1 MMSISSLIKD
11 DRFMPGPSGRPK
23 GWVPLA
29 VSIAFVALVIYFLVR
44 KDPEE
49 VRTLDY
55 TQLMASVEAREIK
68 SVFLQDAKVTGEM
81 TDGTRFMTD
90 VPNAQTQARL
100 ADRLAG
106 SHIAVRFAA
115 PGGIDTMQI
124 VSSVFMALSL
134 CVLFFFVV
142 KRSPNYFGKEQK
154 HSVNLDR
161 TAVRFTDV
169 DGVDEAKQELQ
180 EIVEFLSKP
189 DRFTRLG
196 GRIPRGVLLVGPP
209 GTGKTLLARAVAG
222 EAGVPFFSMSGSEF
236 VEMFV
241 GVGARRVRNLFAQ
254 ARKAAPCIVFIDE
267 IDAIGRHRGGPSS
280 GHNEEREQAL
290 NQLLVE
296 MDGFDPTIGIVVMAA
311 TNRQDVLDQAL
322 LRPGRFDRR
331 VTVDRPDIRGRRL
344 ILEVHT
350 RNTPLAKG
358 VDLHKVARGTPGFS
372 GADLANL
379 VNEAALSAARA
390 RRDELLMDDFE
401 MARDKVLMGA
411 ERSSAVLTDAD
422 RIRIAVH
429 EGGHALAALS
439 LPCSDPVHKVS
450 IIPRGMALGVTMQ
463 LPEGDRLMYS
473 REYLEAQIAVLMA
486 GRVAEEMVLGSFA
499 SGSANDIERATSIA
513 RKMVRQLGMSR
524 LGPVVCLERA
534 SGSGHGDFLSEY
546 STRTE
551 ERIDEEVE
559 SILKGQM
566 ELARNIL
573 VSQRQALLDL
583 RDVLLEE
590 ETIDRDRFLA
600 VVAAAAEKEK
610 KNEME
615 LSEVTV

>member
-1 MMSISSLIKD
+1 M
-11 DRFMPGPSGRPK
+11 
-23 GWVPLA
+23 
-29 VSIAFVALVIYFLVR
+29 
-44 KDPEE
+44 
-49 VRTLDY
+49 
-55 TQLMASVEAREIK
+55 
-68 SVFLQDAKVTGEM
+68 
-81 TDGTRFMTD
+81 
-90 VPNAQTQARL
+90 
-100 ADRLAG
+100 
-106 SHIAVRFAA
+106 
-115 PGGIDTMQI
+115 
-124 VSSVFMALSL
+124 
-134 CVLFFFVV
+134 

-154 HSVNLDR
+154 RSVNVEH
-161 TAVRFTDV
+161 TKVKFQDV
-169 DGVDEAKQELQ
+169 DGVDEAKQELL
-180 EIVEFLSKP
+180 EIVEFLAKP
-189 DRFTRLG
+189 ERFTRLG

-331 VTVDRPDIRGRRL
+331 VTVDRPDIRGRRM

-350 RNTPLAKG
+350 RTTPLAKE
-358 VDLHKVARGTPGFS
+358 VDLSKIARGTPGFS
-372 GADLANL
+372 GAELANL
-379 VNEAALSAARA
+379 VNEAALHAARA
-390 RRDELLMDDFE
+390 KREELTMDDFE
-401 MARDKVLMGA
+401 MARDKVTMGA
-411 ERSSAVLTDAD
+411 ERTSAVLTEDD

-429 EGGHALAALS
+429 EGGHALVALNV
-439 LPCSDPVHKVS
+439 PGSDPVHKIS

-473 REYLEAQIAVLMA
+473 REFLEAQIAVLMA
-486 GRVAEEMVLGSFA
+486 GRIAEELLLGSFA
-499 SGSANDIERATSIA
+499 SGSANDIERATSLA
-513 RKMVRQLGMSR
+513 RRMVRQLGMSR
-524 LGPVVCLERA
+524 LGPVVCLER
-534 SGSGHGDFLSEY
+534 SSTSGHGDFLSEF
-546 STRTE
+546 SARTE

-559 SILKGQM
+559 SILRAQM
-566 ELARNIL
+566 ERARSILEAQRGALA
-573 VSQRQALLDL
+573 DL

-590 ETIDRDRFLA
+590 ETIDKDRFLT
-600 VVAAAAEKEK
+600 VVSNASMKE
-610 KNEME
+610 ETE
-615 LSEVTV
+615 STSAIA

>member
-1 MMSISSLIKD
+1 
-11 DRFMPGPSGRPK
+11 MPGMSGRMK
-23 GWVPLA
+23 GWIPLV
-29 VSIAFVALVIYFLVR
+29 VSVAFVALMVAFYLFVR
-44 KDPEE
+44 MSPDP
-49 VRTLDY
+49 VQTLDY
-55 TQLMASVEAREIK
+55 TELLGKVETGQIK
-68 SVFLQDAKVTGEM
+68 SVLLEDAKATGELI
-81 TDGTRFMTD
+81 DGGKFTSD
-90 VPNAQTQARL
+90 IPNMETQAKL
-100 ADRLAG
+100 ADKLA
-106 SHIAVRFAA
+106 SLHIAVRFVAA
-115 PGGIDTMQI
+115 GGIDTVQI
-124 VSSVFMALSL
+124 VSSVVMVLSL

-154 HSVNLDR
+154 RSVNVEH
-161 TAVRFTDV
+161 TKVKFQDV
-169 DGVDEAKQELQ
+169 DGVDEAKLELQ
-180 EIVEFLSKP
+180 EIVEFLAKP
-189 DRFTRLG
+189 ERFTRLG

-254 ARKAAPCIVFIDE
+254 ARKVAPCIVFIDE

-350 RNTPLAKG
+350 RTTPLAKE
-358 VDLHKVARGTPGFS
+358 VDLHKIARGTPGFS

-379 VNEAALSAARA
+379 VNEAALHAARA
-390 RRDELLMDDFE
+390 RREEVTMDDFE
-401 MARDKVLMGA
+401 MARDKVTMGA
-411 ERSSAVLTDAD
+411 ERNSAVLTEDD

-429 EGGHALAALS
+429 EGGHALVALNV
-439 LPCSDPVHKVS
+439 PGSDPVHKIS

-486 GRVAEEMVLGSFA
+486 GRVAEEMLLGSFA
-499 SGSANDIERATSIA
+499 SGSANDIERATSLA
-513 RKMVRQLGMSR
+513 RRMVRQLGMSR
-524 LGPVVCLERA
+524 LGPVVCLERT
-534 SGSGHGDFLSEY
+534 STSGHGDFLSEF
-546 STRTE
+546 SARTE

-559 SILKGQM
+559 SILRAQM
-566 ELARNIL
+566 ERARTIL
-573 VSQRQALLDL
+573 ESQRRALADL

-590 ETIDRDRFLA
+590 ETIDKDRFLT
-600 VVAAAAEKEK
+600 VVSKASM
-610 KNEME
+610 NEE
-615 LSEVTV
+615 TESTPAII

>member
-1 MMSISSLIKD
+1 MAGM
-11 DRFMPGPSGRPK
+11 SGRKK
-23 GWVPLA
+23 GWVPLV
-29 VSIAFVALVIYFLVR
+29 VSVAFVVLMVSFYFLVR
-44 KDPEE
+44 KAPEQIQ
-49 VRTLDY
+49 TLDY
-55 TQLMASVEAREIK
+55 TELLGKVEAGQIK
-68 SVFLQDAKVTGEM
+68 NVLLEDSKASGELK
-81 TDGTRFMTD
+81 DGSKFVSD
-90 VPNAQTQARL
+90 IPNSETQSKL

-106 SHIAVRFAA
+106 SHIAVKFAA
-115 PGGIDTMQI
+115 AGGIDTMQ
-124 VSSVFMALSL
+124 VVTSLFMGLSL
-134 CVLFFFVV
+134 CALFFFVV

-154 HSVNLDR
+154 RSVGAEL
-161 TAVRFTDV
+161 TKVKFQDV

-189 DRFTRLG
+189 ERFTRLG

-267 IDAIGRHRGGPSS
+267 IDAIGRQRGGPSS

-350 RNTPLAKG
+350 RKTPLAKD
-358 VDLHKVARGTPGFS
+358 VDLHKIARGTPGFS
-372 GADLANL
+372 GAELANL
-379 VNEAALSAARA
+379 VNEAALHAARA
-390 RRDELLMDDFE
+390 RREELGMDDFE
-401 MARDKVLMGA
+401 MARDKVIMGA
-411 ERSSAVLTDAD
+411 ERTSAVLTEAD
-422 RIRIAVH
+422 RVRIAVH
-429 EGGHALAALS
+429 EGGHALVALAV
-439 LPCSDPVHKVS
+439 PGSDPVHKIS

-486 GRVAEEMVLGSFA
+486 GRVAEELLLGSFA
-499 SGSANDIERATSIA
+499 SGSANDIERATSLA

-534 SGSGHGDFLSEY
+534 SGGGHGDFLSEF

-551 ERIDEEVE
+551 EKIDEEVE
-559 SILKGQM
+559 SILRTQM
-566 ELARNIL
+566 ERAQNIL
-573 VSQRQALLDL
+573 SSQRQALADL
-583 RDVLLEE
+583 REVLLEE
-590 ETIDRDRFLA
+590 ETIDKERFLA
-600 VVAAAAEKEK
+600 VVANAAMKE
-610 KNEME
+610 EPE
-615 LSEVTV
+615 FQTVTA

>member
-1 MMSISSLIKD
+1 
-11 DRFMPGPSGRPK
+11 MPGLSGRTK
-23 GWVPLA
+23 RWIPLI
-29 VSIAFVALVIYFLVR
+29 VSVALVALMISLYFFVR
-44 KDPEE
+44 KSPEKIQ
-49 VRTLDY
+49 TLDY
-55 TQLMASVEAREIK
+55 TELLGKVEAGQIK
-68 SVFLQDAKVTGEM
+68 NVLLEDAKATGELI
-81 TDGTRFMTD
+81 DGSKFSSD
-90 VPNAQTQARL
+90 IPNTETQSKL
-100 ADRLAG
+100 ADKLAS
-106 SHIAVRFAA
+106 SHIPVRFAA
-115 PGGIDTMQI
+115 TGGIDTIQAI
-124 VSSVFMALSL
+124 TSLFMGLSL
-134 CVLFFFVV
+134 VALFFFLV

-154 HSVNLDR
+154 RSVNVER
-161 TAVRFTDV
+161 TMVKFEDV

-189 DRFTRLG
+189 ERFTRLG

-241 GVGARRVRNLFAQ
+241 GVGARRVRNLFAH

-267 IDAIGRHRGGPSS
+267 IDAIGRQRGGPSS

-296 MDGFDPTIGIVVMAA
+296 MDGFDPTVGIVVMAA

-350 RNTPLAKG
+350 RNTPLAKE
-358 VDLHKVARGTPGFS
+358 VDLHRIARGTPGLS

-379 VNEAALSAARA
+379 VNEAALHAARSK
-390 RRDELLMDDFE
+390 REELIMDDFE
-401 MARDKVLMGA
+401 MARDKVILGA
-411 ERSSAVLTDAD
+411 ERTSAVLTEAD

-429 EGGHALAALS
+429 EGGHALVALN
-439 LPCSDPVHKVS
+439 LPGSDPVHKIS

-486 GRVAEEMVLGSFA
+486 GRIAEELLLGSFA
-499 SGSANDIERATSIA
+499 SGSANDIERATSLA

-524 LGPVVCLERA
+524 LGPVVCLER
-534 SGSGHGDFLSEY
+534 SSNRGHGDFLSEF
-546 STRTE
+546 SLRTE

-559 SILKGQM
+559 SILLAQM
-566 ELARNIL
+566 ERARGIL
-573 VSQRQALLDL
+573 GSQRQTLADL

-590 ETIDRDRFLA
+590 ETIDKDRLLA
-600 VVAAAAEKEK
+600 VVSKAAMKE
-610 KNEME
+610 ETE
-615 LSEVTV
+615 SPFITTH

>member
-1 MMSISSLIKD
+1 
-11 DRFMPGPSGRPK
+11 MPGLSGRQK
-23 GWVPLA
+23 GWIPLA
-29 VSIAFVALVIYFLVR
+29 VSIAFITLTITFYFLVR
-44 KDPEE
+44 KSPDLIQ
-49 VRTLDY
+49 TLDY
-55 TQLMASVEAREIK
+55 TELLGKVEAGQIK
-68 SVFLQDAKVTGEM
+68 NVLLEDAKATGELK
-81 TDGTRFMTD
+81 DGGQFTSD
-90 VPNAQTQARL
+90 IPNVETQAKL
-100 ADRLAG
+100 ADKLAS

-115 PGGIDTMQI
+115 TGGIDAMQVI
-124 VSSVFMALSL
+124 TSVFMGLSL
-134 CVLFFFVV
+134 CALFFFVV

-154 HSVNLDR
+154 RSVNLEH
-161 TAVRFTDV
+161 TKVRFEDV

-189 DRFTRLG
+189 ERFTRLG

-311 TNRQDVLDQAL
+311 TNRHDVLDQAL

-331 VTVDRPDIRGRRL
+331 VTVDRPDIRGRLL
-344 ILEVHT
+344 ILGVHT
-350 RNTPLAKG
+350 RNTPLAKE
-358 VDLHKVARGTPGFS
+358 VDLHKIARGTPGFS
-372 GADLANL
+372 GAELANL
-379 VNEAALSAARA
+379 VNEAALHAARSK
-390 RRDELLMDDFE
+390 REELTMDDFE
-401 MARDKVLMGA
+401 QARDKVVMGA
-411 ERSSAVLTDAD
+411 ERNSAVLTEAD
-422 RIRIAVH
+422 RVRIAVH
-429 EGGHALAALS
+429 EGGHALVALN
-439 LPCSDPVHKVS
+439 LPGSDPVHKIS

-486 GRVAEEMVLGSFA
+486 GRVAEELLLGSFA
-499 SGSANDIERATSIA
+499 SGSANDIERATSLA

-534 SGSGHGDFLSEY
+534 SNSGHGDFLSEF
-546 STRTE
+546 SARTE

-559 SILKGQM
+559 SILRTQM
-566 ELARNIL
+566 ERARGVIT
-573 VSQRQALLDL
+573 SQRQALADL

-590 ETIDRDRFLA
+590 ETIDKDRFLS
-600 VVAAAAEKEK
+600 VVANAAMKEEKEK
-610 KNEME
+610 DMHAA
-615 LSEVTV
+615 VA